1 MDLTHERQAQAYGQ
15 VKEYLDEL
23 FEDTI
28 EEEGHFYVRYGSTVL
43 EIAVEPYGP
52 EDAEVVIMA
61 YCVQDVDI
69 DDELMAALLEVN
81 HTLSFGSFSLV
92 GNDVFLHHTLFART
106 LARPNLLNALASV
119 AETSD
124 LYDDR
129 IAARWGGQR
138 ALDRIQGTGG
148 RRRRR
153 QVAGDGS
160 DDVRG
165 RRSDRAP
172 GSEEVP

>member
-1 MDLTHERQAQAYGQ
+1 MEFTHENQERVHEQ
-15 VKEYLDEL
+15 VRVYLDEL
-23 FEDTI
+23 FENTI

-43 EIAVEPYGP
+43 EIAAEPYGP
-52 EDAEVVIMA
+52 EDSVVVIMA
-61 YCVQDVDI
+61 YCVQGVEV
-69 DDELMAALLEVN
+69 DDELMALLLEVN

-92 GNDVFLHHTLFART
+92 GNDIFLHHTLFART

-124 LYDDR
+124 LYDDK

-138 ALDRIQGTGG
+138 ALDRIRGTGG

-153 QVAGDGS
+153 QAMGES
-160 DDVRG
+160 TDVRD
-165 RRSDRAP
+165 RSA
-172 GSEEVP
+172 GTETVQ